1 MSINKYIKEK
11 SIYFVCTLIVVI
23 VLSVTSSFA
32 FVNNDANKVLDNGL
46 RVKYKDINKT
56 SMLIEKKIT
65 ITNTESVMKPFN
77 LYVSSLDDDTTISL
91 DKVYY
96 SINDGVESLLKN
108 NNNSSIYRGIL
119 DKNESIELKIKFWVS
134 YDLLDNSDQGKNLS
148 INLNIQ

>member
-1 MSINKYIKEK
+1 MSINKYIREK
-11 SIYFVCTLIVVI
+11 SIYFVVTLIVVI

-32 FVNNDANKVLDNGL
+32 FVNNDTNRILDNGL
-46 RVKYKDINKT
+46 KVKYKDTKKS
-56 SMLIEKKIT
+56 SMLIEKKVT
-65 ITNTESVMKPFN
+65 VTNNESVMKPFN
-77 LYVSSLDDDTTISL
+77 VYVSSLDDDSTISL

-96 SINDGVESLLKN
+96 SIDDGVESLLKS

-148 INLNIQ
+148 ISLNVQ

>member
-119 DKNESIELKIKFWVS
+119 DKNESIDLKIKFWVS

>member
-65 ITNTESVMKPFN
+65 ISNTESVMKPFN

-119 DKNESIELKIKFWVS
+119 DKNESIVLKIKFWVS

>member
-148 INLNIQ
+148 INLNVQ

>member
-32 FVNNDANKVLDNGL
+32 FVNNDTNKVLDNGL

>member
-65 ITNTESVMKPFN
+65 ITNTEFVMKPFN

>member
-77 LYVSSLDDDTTISL
+77 LYVSSLDDDSTISL